1 MGYIAALRKEVY
13 KDNRESLGCKFYGL
27 GVKANEC
34 IMRKEDAGLTRN
46 IGFVA
51 HIDAGKTTTTERILF
66 YSGRV
71 YKIGEVDEGTATTD
85 WMPQERERGITIT
98 SAATYCKWKDYNINI
113 IDTPGHID
121 FTVEVE
127 RALKVLDGAVVIFCA
142 VGGVEPQSET
152 VWRQADKYHV
162 SRIAFVNKMDRAG
175 ADFMNVV
182 AEMRDKL
189 GANAAAVQLPI
200 YENDDFVGI
209 VDLINNEAVYYEDE
223 LGEKVSRR
231 EIPSYLE
238 KEAQSAR
245 DELLEKMAEIDDEF
259 MNKFIIQDKLSTQD
273 IISAIRRFVIANRFH
288 PVLCGSALKNKGIQ
302 LLLDAV
308 CNFLPSPLD
317 LKIVKGMKPSKNEIE
332 EIEVDCKSPLCALCF
347 KVFTDPFVG
356 KLFYTRIYS
365 GSVKTASSVYNA
377 TKKMKEKITKI
388 VRMHANKQEIVNS
401 AKAGDIVCLVGF
413 KNTATGDTL
422 CDEKFPLLLEEI
434 KFPEPVV
441 SLAIEPKTK
450 ADQDKLFTALKKLE
464 AEDPSFRVSYNSDT
478 GQNVI
483 SGMGQLHLEV
493 MVERLLSDFKVQAR
507 VGKPQVAYKETITK
521 RVESTGKF
529 VQQTGGHGQYGHVVL
544 LIEPNK
550 KGGVIFENKIKGGII
565 PREFIPFV
573 KEGTL
578 DAANSGV
585 LGGYPVTDIKA
596 TLIDGSFHEVDS
608 SELSFKIAAE
618 IAFKD
623 GLKKAGPVLL
633 EPIMDLEVVTPIEY
647 LSQVIADLNTRRAK
661 ITSIA
666 ERKNVKT
673 VRSEVPLREVF
684 DYADTL
690 RNLTQGRASYTIE
703 PFYYDKVPNDVL
715 IKILGI

>member
-1 MGYIAALRKEVY
+1 MK
-13 KDNRESLGCKFYGL
+13 
-27 GVKANEC
+27 
-34 IMRKEDAGLTRN
+34 KEDIEFTRN

-66 YSGRV
+66 YSGKV

-98 SAATYCKWKDYNINI
+98 SAATYCKWGDYNINI

-152 VWRQADKYHV
+152 VWRQADKYNV

-175 ADFMNVV
+175 ADFMNVI

-189 GANAAAVQLPI
+189 GANASAIELPI
-200 YENDDFVGI
+200 YENDKFVGVI
-209 VDLINNEAVYYEDE
+209 DLINNEAVYYEDE

-231 EIPSYLE
+231 KIPPNLE
-238 KEAQSAR
+238 NDAQSAR
-245 DELLEKMAEIDDEF
+245 DELIEKMAELDDEF
-259 MNKFIIQDKLSTQD
+259 MNKFINQNNLDAAD
-273 IISAIRRFVIANRFH
+273 IMQAIRKSVIANKFY

-317 LKIVKGMKPSKNEIE
+317 LKVVKGISPDKNEVE
-332 EIEVDCKSPLCALCF
+332 EIKVDYKSPFCALCF

-365 GSVKTASSVYNA
+365 GSIKASSIVYNVA
-377 TKKMKEKITKI
+377 KKTREKITKI
-388 VRMHANKQEIVNS
+388 VRMHANKQEIISS
-401 AKAGDIVCLVGF
+401 AKAGDIVCLVGL
-413 KNTATGDTL
+413 KDTVTGDTL
-422 CDEKFPLLLEEI
+422 CDEKFPLFLEEI

-450 ADQDKLFTALKKLE
+450 ADQEKLLSALKKLE
-464 AEDPSFRVSYNSDT
+464 AEDPSFKVSYNSDT

-493 MVERLLSDFKVQAR
+493 MVERLLNDFKVQAR
-507 VGKPQVAYKETITK
+507 VGKPQVAYKETITR

-544 LIEPNK
+544 LMEPNK
-550 KGGVIFENKIKGGII
+550 KGGVVFENKIKGGII
-565 PREFIPFV
+565 PRDFIPSV
-573 KEGTL
+573 KKGVL
-578 DAANSGV
+578 DAANSGI
-585 LGGYPVTDIKA
+585 LGGYPVTDIKV

-623 GLKKAGPVLL
+623 GLRKARSVLL
-633 EPIMDLEVVTPIEY
+633 EPVMSLEVITPIEY
-647 LSQVIADLNTRRAK
+647 LSQVIADLNARQAK
-661 ITSIA
+661 VTSVT
-666 ERKNVKT
+666 EKKNVRVLT
-673 VRSEVPLREVF
+673 SEVPLREVF
-684 DYADTL
+684 DYADVL